1 MTRINVPLPF
11 QYQGSKRNLAPRILD
26 HLPRRMNRLVEPFA
40 GSGAVSLACAARGR
54 SGEYWL
60 NDVNRPLS
68 ELLSFIVNRPKEIA
82 DFYQSVW
89 RDRDADH
96 LQHYYAIRDGFNRTG
111 DSRLLLYLLARC
123 VKSAVRYNGQGH
135 FNQSPDKRRLGTHPE
150 RMRMN
155 VAAVSMLLRGKSSFT
170 SQDFREVFSSI
181 RGADVVYM
189 DPPYQ
194 GVCGTR
200 DHRYSS
206 GIEFDDFVAGLGD
219 LNRRGVRYLVSYD
232 GRSGGRSYGMPL
244 PSHLDLVSVEIEA
257 GRSSQ
262 ATLLGRNAVTVES
275 LYLSEPLAEEL
286 GPGRVGPPL
295 RPVGRMR
302 LPRPE
307 HPERTRAIFHAA

>member
-1 MTRINVPLPF
+1 MTRISVPLPF

-26 HLPRRMNRLVEPFA
+26 YLPRRMNRLVEPFA

-68 ELLSFIVNRPKEIA
+68 ELLSLIVDQPKEIA
-82 DFYQSVW
+82 DFYRSVW

-123 VKSAVRYNGQGH
+123 VKSAVRYNGHGC

-155 VAAVSMLLRGKSSFT
+155 VAAVSMLLRGKSFFT
-170 SQDFREVFSSI
+170 SEDFREVFSSI
-181 RGADVVYM
+181 RGDDVVYV

-194 GVCGTR
+194 GVCGAR

-206 GIEFDDFVAGLGD
+206 GIAFDDFVAGLGD

-232 GRSGGRSYGMPL
+232 GRSGGRSYGRPL

-275 LYLSEPLAEEL
+275 LYVSEPLAEEL
-286 GPGRVGPPL
+286 GIEEIGPSLKSAGRI
-295 RPVGRMR
+295 R
-302 LPRPE
+302 LPHSQRPE
-307 HPERTRAIFHAA
+307 RAHVIFRAA

>member
-1 MTRINVPLPF
+1 
-11 QYQGSKRNLAPRILD
+11 
-26 HLPRRMNRLVEPFA
+26 
-40 GSGAVSLACAARGR
+40 
-54 SGEYWL
+54 
-60 NDVNRPLS
+60 
-68 ELLSFIVNRPKEIA
+68 
-82 DFYQSVW
+82 
-89 RDRDADH
+89 
-96 LQHYYAIRDGFNRTG
+96 
-111 DSRLLLYLLARC
+111 
-123 VKSAVRYNGQGH
+123 
-135 FNQSPDKRRLGTHPE
+135 
-150 RMRMN
+150 MN

-181 RGADVVYM
+181 RGDDVVYM

-244 PSHLDLVSVEIEA
+244 PDHLDLVSVEIEA

-262 ATLLGRNAVTVES
+262 ATLLGRNAVTIES

-286 GPGRVGPPL
+286 DSKKVGSLLESTRQL
-295 RPVGRMR
+295 RFLEESGNHV
-302 LPRPE
+302 
-307 HPERTRAIFHAA
+307 